1 MPESAPFAP
10 TPPRPGE
17 GFPRPWWRRLPARR
31 SLRPLLREALGR
43 LRGYSLTRQPPPPTS
58 DVLGSAA
65 YGAAQPILG
74 MRILAAD
81 AELLREAFIPAG
93 WLALFCAVIAALG
106 AGPGDPGLL
115 TKRGGSLLA
124 FAAAFYK
131 IFAALAVAPPILFAN
146 HYARLAAQVRYQL
159 GFGACAPREASL
171 WFFAKRSAQS
181 VILVAFAVAPFY
193 LLERAPIVG
202 HATVALLGLWGLHW
216 VVVDALDDARVL
228 LPGETLKSAEAAAAQ
243 NAPQPWFV
251 RAFLRAA
258 RALSTVP
265 IAGRPLAFLVRAF
278 ARVCDRLAVPFR
290 EEIALL
296 EQHRALG
303 LGFAVATSALL
314 AIPGLNLLFRPIIIV
329 AASHLLGHLEATEA
343 AHGHPGAPALGP
355 SAERASATGAG

>member
-1 MPESAPFAP
+1 MPESAPFEP
-10 TPPRPGE
+10 IPPRPGE
-17 GFPRPWWRRLPARR
+17 GFPRPWWRRLPPRL

-43 LRGYSLTRQPPPPTS
+43 LRGYSLTRQPPPPAS
-58 DVLGSAA
+58 DALGSAA

-81 AELLREAFIPAG
+81 AKLLREAFIPAG

-115 TKRGGSLLA
+115 TKGGGGLLA

-131 IFAALAVAPPILFAN
+131 IFAA
-146 HYARLAAQVRYQL
+146 
-159 GFGACAPREASL
+159 
-171 WFFAKRSAQS
+171 RSAQS

-193 LLERAPIVG
+193 LLEQVPIVG
-202 HATVALLGLWGLHW
+202 YAAAALLGLWGLHW

-251 RAFLRAA
+251 RAFLRGA
-258 RALSTVP
+258 RALSSVP

-278 ARVCDRLAVPFR
+278 ARICDRLAVPFR

-314 AIPGLNLLFRPIIIV
+314 AIPGLNLLF
-329 AASHLLGHLEATEA
+329 
-343 AHGHPGAPALGP
+343 
-355 SAERASATGAG
+355 

>member
-1 MPESAPFAP
+1 MPESAPFEP
-10 TPPRPGE
+10 IPPRPGE
-17 GFPRPWWRRLPARR
+17 GFPRPWWRRLPPRL

-43 LRGYSLTRQPPPPTS
+43 LRGYSLTRQPPPPAS
-58 DVLGSAA
+58 DALGSAA

-81 AELLREAFIPAG
+81 AKLLREAFIPAG

-115 TKRGGSLLA
+115 TKGGGGLLA

-193 LLERAPIVG
+193 LLEQVPIVG
-202 HATVALLGLWGLHW
+202 YAAAALLGLWGLHW

-228 LPGETLKSAEAAAAQ
+228 LPGETLKSARG
-243 NAPQPWFV
+243 P
-251 RAFLRAA
+251 RAFLGAHRRAPAGLPGASVRPHLRPAGGPLPRGDRAPRAAPRARVGLRRGHQRAA
-258 RALSTVP
+258 RDPGAQPALP
-265 IAGRPLAFLVRAF
+265 AHHHRR
-278 ARVCDRLAVPFR
+278 RLARARPPR
-290 EEIALL
+290 S
-296 EQHRALG
+296 HRGRA
-303 LGFAVATSALL
+303 
-314 AIPGLNLLFRPIIIV
+314 
-329 AASHLLGHLEATEA
+329 
-343 AHGHPGAPALGP
+343 
-355 SAERASATGAG
+355 RASRRAGPRSFCGGDQRHRCRLNSL

>member
-1 MPESAPFAP
+1 MPEPAPFAP
-10 TPPRPGE
+10 PPPGPGE
-17 GFPRPWWRRLPARR
+17 GLARSWWHRLPPRR
-31 SLRPLLREALGR
+31 SLRPLLREALRR
-43 LRGYSLTRQPPPPTS
+43 LRGYSLTRQPPPPAA
-58 DVLGSAA
+58 DVLGNAT

-74 MRILAAD
+74 MRILAGD
-81 AELLREAFIPAG
+81 SELLREAFIPAG
-93 WLALFCAVIAALG
+93 WLALFCALIAALQ
-106 AGPGDPGLL
+106 
-115 TKRGGSLLA
+115 GGGGLLA

-131 IFAALAVAPPILFAN
+131 IFGALAVAPPILFAN

-159 GFGACAPREASL
+159 GFGACAPREGSL
-171 WFFAKRSAQS
+171 WFFGKRSLQS

-202 HATVALLGLWGLHW
+202 HATAALLGLWGLHW

-258 RALSTVP
+258 RELSALP

-355 SAERASATGAG
+355 SVEATGVTGAG

>member
-1 MPESAPFAP
+1 MPESAPFEP
-10 TPPRPGE
+10 IPPRPGE
-17 GFPRPWWRRLPARR
+17 GFPRPWWRRLPPRL

-43 LRGYSLTRQPPPPTS
+43 LRGYSLTRQPPPPAS
-58 DVLGSAA
+58 DALGSAA

-81 AELLREAFIPAG
+81 AKLLREAFIPAG

-115 TKRGGSLLA
+115 TKGGGGLLA

-131 IFAALAVAPPILFAN
+131 IFAALAVAPPILLAN

-159 GFGACAPREASL
+159 GFV
-171 WFFAKRSAQS
+171 AKRSAQS

-193 LLERAPIVG
+193 LLEQVPIVG
-202 HATVALLGLWGLHW
+202 YAAAALLGLWGLHW

-251 RAFLRAA
+251 RAFLRGA
-258 RALSTVP
+258 RALSSVP

-278 ARVCDRLAVPFR
+278 ARICDRLA
-290 EEIALL
+290 
-296 EQHRALG
+296 
-303 LGFAVATSALL
+303 
-314 AIPGLNLLFRPIIIV
+314 
-329 AASHLLGHLEATEA
+329 
-343 AHGHPGAPALGP
+343 
-355 SAERASATGAG
+355 